1 MASHFIRLYLLVVL
15 AIAAVSWAQERLWLA
30 YSNQNNAADAS
41 LAALFGVVENEL
53 RAAQLEQRGAML
65 ARLADESK
73 LGMELLARNEITGDE
88 TLAKL
93 DRGEIAFMEAGGNE
107 SWLMQQIDAQTVLA
121 LQYRETERTRGP
133 LEWALA
139 LLLYSVIAL
148 AVMLWVWP
156 LTRDLRRL
164 ESATASFGNRN
175 WLFRADIG
183 KRSQVYPLAETFR
196 KMAARIDGLIASHK
210 DLSNAISHEIKTPL
224 ARMQFEIEAAEQAGN

>member
-139 LLLYSVIAL
+139 LLLYAVIAL

-164 ESATASFGNRN
+164 EIAIGCSAPTSVSARRCIRWPRRFARWLRASTDSSHRTK
-175 WLFRADIG
+175 ICPT
-183 KRSQVYPLAETFR
+183 RS
-196 KMAARIDGLIASHK
+196 
-210 DLSNAISHEIKTPL
+210 
-224 ARMQFEIEAAEQAGN
+224 RMK